1 MSICFIFLC
10 VRSFYLPVCL
20 VALSSRKFGCFIFLY
35 VRFALSSYLS
45 ACFIFLFVCLLY
57 LPVCLLVLS
66 SCFSYLL
73 VSPSVSCGAICL
85 LYFPVCRF
93 DSFFSFSSFPGM
105 VASLLPRPTCMLLGH
120 PVCLDICDHF
130 LLLFLFVVCNLSAVC
145 VLCDPSA
152 FFILFFLSCVTCLFV
167 CPV

>member
-20 VALSSRKFGCFIFLY
+20 VALSSRKFGCFVFLY

-45 ACFIFLFVCLLY
+45 ARFIFLFVCLFY
-57 LPVCLLVLS
+57 LS

-73 VSPSVSCGAICL
+73 VSPSVSCVPICL

-105 VASLLPRPTCMLLGH
+105 VASLVPRPTYMLLGH

-130 LLLFLFVVCNLSAVC
+130 LLLFSFLFVVCNLSTVC

-152 FFILFFLSCVTCLFV
+152 VVVVVFYLFFYRV
-167 CPV
+167 